1 MKHVLVI
8 RFSALGDVAM
18 LVPIVRAAAEK
29 YPDVSFTMLSQQRF
43 ADLFSG
49 LPANVIFHGVD
60 LKKQSLLEIVSG
72 LESYDLVADMH
83 SVIRSVYIRAAMLFK
98 GAKIASIHK
107 GREEKRQL
115 TKGKKHKPLKHTTLR
130 YAEVFATL
138 GLPIELPTNT
148 CSGEG
153 QGIGIAPFAAHQ
165 GKIYPTDR
173 MERVI
178 ALLSESGERIVL
190 FGGGKKEKEILG
202 AWADKYPNVESVAGK
217 LTMTEELALMR
228 GLRVML
234 TMDSGN
240 MHLASL
246 VGTRV
251 VSIWGA
257 THPYA
262 GFLGFG
268 QSEDDCIQRD
278 LPCRPCSIYGNKP
291 CKFGDYRCM
300 DITPEEI
307 AGKILSV
314 YEDCH

>member
-1 MKHVLVI
+1 
-8 RFSALGDVAM
+8 M
-18 LVPIVRAAAEK
+18 LVPIVRTAAEQ
-29 YPDVSFTMLSQQRF
+29 YPDVAFTMLSQQRF
-43 ADLFSG
+43 ADLFSDM
-49 LPANVIFHGVD
+49 PSNVTFHGVD
-60 LKKQSLLEIVSG
+60 LKKESLLDIVSG
-72 LESYDLVADMH
+72 LGSYDLVADMH

-115 TKGKKHKPLKHTTLR
+115 TRGKIHRPLQHTTER
-130 YAEVFATL
+130 YAEVFKSL
-138 GLPIELPTNT
+138 GLSIELPTNL

-153 QGIGIAPFAAHQ
+153 NGIGIAPFAAHQ
-165 GKIYPTDR
+165 GKIYPIER
-173 MERVI
+173 MERVV

-202 AWADKYPNVESVAGK
+202 AWAEKYPNVESVAGK
-217 LTMTEELALMR
+217 LTMSEELALMR
-228 GLRVML
+228 SLRVML

-262 GFLGFG
+262 GFLGVG
-268 QSEDDCIQRD
+268 QSEEDCIQRD
-278 LPCRPCSIYGNKP
+278 LPCRPCSVYGNKA

-300 DITPEEI
+300 DIAPEEI
-307 AGKILSV
+307 VGRLKSERV
-314 YEDCH
+314 KE

>member
-1 MKHVLVI
+1 
-8 RFSALGDVAM
+8 M
-18 LVPIVRAAAEK
+18 LVPIVRATAEK
-29 YPDVSFTMLSQQRF
+29 YPDVEFTMLSQQRF

-49 LPANVIFHGVD
+49 LPLNVKFHGVD
-60 LKKQSLLEIVSG
+60 LKKQSLLNIVSG
-72 LESYDLVADMH
+72 LDSYDLVADMH

-115 TKGKKHKPLKHTTLR
+115 TKGNIHHPLQHTTER
-130 YAEVFATL
+130 YAEVFASLGMPITL
-138 GLPIELPTNT
+138 PAHR
-148 CSGEG
+148 CSSEG
-153 QGIGIAPFAAHQ
+153 NGIGIAPFAAHQ
-165 GKIYPTDR
+165 GKIYPIER

-178 ALLSESGERIVL
+178 EILSQKGERIVL

-202 AWADKYPNVESVAGK
+202 VWADKYPNVTSVAGQ
-217 LTMTEELALMR
+217 LTMKEELTLMR

-257 THPYA
+257 THPFA

-278 LPCRPCSIYGNKP
+278 LPCRPCSIYGNKE
-291 CKFGDYRCM
+291 CQYGDYRCM
-300 DITPEEI
+300 DIEPEEI
-307 AGKILSV
+307 VEKLKI
-314 YEDCH
+314 EK